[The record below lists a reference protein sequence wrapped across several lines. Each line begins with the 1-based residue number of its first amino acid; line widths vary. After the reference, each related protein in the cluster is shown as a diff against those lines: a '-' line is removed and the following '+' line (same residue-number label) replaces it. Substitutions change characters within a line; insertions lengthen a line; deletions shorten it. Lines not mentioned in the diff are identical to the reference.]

1 MKSERKKHPLWKR
14 IVWGVGIV
22 LALLVLAFAGLV
34 AYAYWFYEEP
44 MAKSYYLSE
53 LPLTKEEFAGDFEE
67 IHQTVAE
74 NYSLYRQKGIDMDSL
89 HRVYAGR
96 VAQAETTTDY
106 GKLVIEYI
114 AALRAGHA
122 STPFAL
128 YMMPGDV
135 VVIQDSLF
143 VNKPGKYLCQYGF
156 QDKDRIVAVDGALLL
171 QWAEGQEK
179 YVSASTPSD
188 RHFRAMRN
196 VFRSPVDSL
205 RHYTV
210 LRGGDTLHI
219 DMPLHRYDYFPKN
232 ESWDQAVEVKI
243 LRDSIGYMNIRTMM
257 PPVMEKFE
265 ACYPQVRD
273 LPYLIIDVRGNG
285 GGNSS
290 NGRDICRHFIRQP
303 QPHCVGS
310 QKTMEPTEDAYRG
323 KVFLL
328 TGPITFSAAESFTL
342 DMKESGNVT
351 VVGEPT
357 AGDTGNR
364 PENISTS
371 HDVWFRVPTR
381 EPQTSPKGFP
391 MEGVNIQPH
400 YVVHQTVS
408 DFMQD
413 KDTQLEYVLDR
424 MIAGK

>member
-1 MKSERKKHPLWKR
+1 MKSERKKRPLWKR

-53 LPLTKEEFAGDFEE
+53 LPLTKEEFVGDFEE

-106 GKLVIEYI
+106 GKLVTEYI
-114 AALRAGHA
+114 AALQAGHA

-135 VVIQDSLF
+135 VIIQDSLF

-156 QDKDRIVAVDGALLL
+156 QDKDRIVAVDGVPLL

-210 LRGGDTLHI
+210 LRGGDTL
-219 DMPLHRYDYFPKN
+219 LLAGVENWGKSGRFPKRGN
-232 ESWDQAVEVKI
+232 LKKALEPSSLLETRESWRQAEPGPLLVPAPAVSSGWKFFKSRAKTTIQQGRI
-243 LRDSIGYMNIRTMM
+243 LVY
-257 PPVMEKFE
+257 
-265 ACYPQVRD
+265 
-273 LPYLIIDVRGNG
+273 
-285 GGNSS
+285 
-290 NGRDICRHFIRQP
+290 
-303 QPHCVGS
+303 
-310 QKTMEPTEDAYRG
+310 YR
-323 KVFLL
+323 
-328 TGPITFSAAESFTL
+328 
-342 DMKESGNVT
+342 
-351 VVGEPT
+351 
-357 AGDTGNR
+357 
-364 PENISTS
+364 
-371 HDVWFRVPTR
+371 
-381 EPQTSPKGFP
+381 
-391 MEGVNIQPH
+391 
-400 YVVHQTVS
+400 
-408 DFMQD
+408 
-413 KDTQLEYVLDR
+413 
-424 MIAGK
+424 

>member
-1 MKSERKKHPLWKR
+1 MKSERMKCSLWKR
-14 IVWGVGIV
+14 IVWGVSLVLGI
-22 LALLVLAFAGLV
+22 LVLAFAGLV

-53 LPLTKEEFAGDFEE
+53 LPLTKEAFAEDFEE
-67 IHQTVAE
+67 IHRTVVE
-74 NYSLYRQKGIDMDSL
+74 NYSLYPQKGIDMDSL
-89 HRVYAGR
+89 HRVYAER
-96 VAQAETTTDY
+96 VAQAKTTTDY

-114 AALRAGHA
+114 AALHAGHA

-128 YMMPGDV
+128 YMAPADL

-143 VNKPGKYLCQYGF
+143 VNKPGEYLRQYGF
-156 QDKDRIVAVDGALLL
+156 QDKDRIVAVDERPLL

-210 LRGGDTLHI
+210 CRQDDTLHI
-219 DMPLHRYDYFPKN
+219 ELPLRRYDYFQNNAPWSK
-232 ESWDQAVEVKI
+232 AVEVKI
-243 LRDSIGYMNIRTMM
+243 LRDSIGYMNIHTMM
-257 PPVMEKFE
+257 PPVMEEFE
-265 ACYPQVRD
+265 ACYPQVRN

-285 GGNSS
+285 GGNSG

-303 QPHCVGS
+303 QPHCVGL
-310 QKTMEPTEDAYRG
+310 QKTMEPTDDAYQG

-328 TGPITFSAAESFTL
+328 TGPITFSAAESFML
-342 DMKESGNVT
+342 DMKESGNAT
-351 VVGEPT
+351 LVGEPT
-357 AGDTGNR
+357 AGDTGNH
-364 PENISTS
+364 PVNFSTS

-381 EPQTSPKGFP
+381 EPQNSPKGFP

-400 YVVHQTVS
+400 YVVHQTVD

-413 KDTQLEYVLDR
+413 KDTQLEYVLR
-424 MIAGK
+424 LISGE